1 MSLDGLERLRPEL
14 LMDIPDIHLS
24 DFVDEEIDEVR
35 PTADWP
41 ELKSASSLSSA
52 IQRLR
57 SFFWL
62 NS

>member
-1 MSLDGLERLRPEL
+1 
-14 LMDIPDIHLS
+14 MDIPDIHLS